1 MTQMH
6 DDDGIPPILRD
17 AYEAAPDIAEPSDAL
32 RMRTLRALRRRGLL
46 RSTSR
51 PRTHG
56 WIAAALVGAAFLG
69 GYAVGRGGEPLPIS
83 GPGNPPEL
91 RSDDP
96 AHMAELAQGTG
107 TAYAL
112 ALVTLVESLDRASA
126 AEVATAHAV
135 LRSAT
140 EAQAE
145 PLRLLLGPSEPST
158 FDGEPV
164 VWF

>member
-6 DDDGIPPILRD
+6 DDDGIPHILRD
-17 AYEAAPDIAEPSDAL
+17 AYEAAPDTAAPSVDL

-46 RSTSR
+46 RWTWR
-51 PRTHG
+51 PGKHG

-69 GYAVGRGGEPLPIS
+69 GYALGRGGEPPPIS

-107 TAYAL
+107 TTYAL
-112 ALVTLVESLDRASA
+112 ALVTLVESLDQASA
-126 AEVATAHAV
+126 AELATARAV

-140 EAQAE
+140 AAQAE
-145 PLRLLLGPSEPST
+145 PLQLLLGPSDPAT